1 MSEEICATSAEGYAQ
16 KDGSRRGEGGCKS
29 FDPATSEKPNRK
41 SSERKWRLISK
52 RQRSNERRRQIERYR
67 QRETE
72 REREIGGEW
81 GKETP
86 RSKFNENLFVCGKSS
101 EN

>member
-1 MSEEICATSAEGYAQ
+1 MRARKCQKRFVRRVQEE
-16 KDGSRRGEGGCKS
+16 GSSRGRGGCKS

-52 RQRSNERRRQIERYR
+52 RQRSYERRRQIQRYR
-67 QRETE
+67 QRE
-72 REREIGGEW
+72 REIETDRGRVGGE
-81 GKETP
+81 KRP
-86 RSKFNENLFVCGKSS
+86 AANLMKICLCVEKSS